1 MDGVTC
7 VNKVAAGGYVLLRP
21 LTGIQG
27 EAIICRVPTVFID
40 GEGHVG
46 RDDLVAADLAELE
59 GAVGVDGL
67 HLQDAV
73 VLLPL
78 DHRGL
83 VGLLLEHRRVLVDVV
98 HLDVH
103 GGPGKGEIEAMS
115 S

>member
-1 MDGVTC
+1 M
-7 VNKVAAGGYVLLRP
+7 
-21 LTGIQG
+21 
-27 EAIICRVPTVFID
+27 PTVFVD

-46 RDDLVAADLAELE
+46 RDDVVAADLAELE
-59 GAVGVDGL
+59 GAVGVHGL

-73 VLLPL
+73 VLLPF

-103 GGPGKGEIEAMS
+103 GGPGRGKIVKTWSEKSRNSGS
-115 S
+115 GGF